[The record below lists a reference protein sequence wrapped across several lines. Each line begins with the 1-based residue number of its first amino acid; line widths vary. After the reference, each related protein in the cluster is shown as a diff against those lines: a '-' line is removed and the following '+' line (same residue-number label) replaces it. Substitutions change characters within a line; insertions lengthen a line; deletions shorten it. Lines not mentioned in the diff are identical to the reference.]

1 MATTLAELLH
11 GGPVTGEEVDRVSDT
26 LIFERDRP
34 GPRFLKFAVLLLLA
48 SAIASF
54 GLLSDSLAVVIG
66 AMIVAP
72 LMLPIM
78 GLAFSVSLG
87 DREGMVNTLL
97 VSLAG
102 IAMAVIMG
110 FLLALPVAPLL
121 NPREIQQIMNRTA
134 PHLLDLM
141 AALATGV
148 AGAFALSRRD
158 VSDTLPGV
166 AIAVSL
172 VPPLANVGILLA
184 FGEPTLA
191 SGSLLL
197 FVTNYVAILVTGSLV
212 FVLMGFRHA
221 ALAPFDPRA
230 RRRALALATGV
241 LLLISI
247 PLALTSHRLIV
258 TSKVALRTNALAREW
273 LGNSGYRVLSVDA
286 ETADGSVKLLI
297 TGNGLLPPRHQLE
310 TRTLPLLLGHRLDVK
325 VINAESFTIDGARS
339 LNEAKPLGGG
349 QAQVSMPRT

>member
-1 MATTLAELLH
+1 MTATLAEILH
-11 GGPVTGEEVDRVSDT
+11 GGPVTAEEVDRVSDT
-26 LIFERDRP
+26 LTFERGRP
-34 GPRFLKFAVLLLLA
+34 GPRFLKFAILLLLA
-48 SAIASF
+48 SAIATF
-54 GLLSDSLAVVIG
+54 GLLGDSLAVVIG

-78 GLAFSVSLG
+78 GLAFSISLG
-87 DREGMVNTLL
+87 DREGMINTLL

-102 IAMAVIMG
+102 IAMAVAVG
-110 FLLALPVAPLL
+110 FLLTLPLAQLL

-184 FGEPTLA
+184 FREPTFA
-191 SGSLLL
+191 TGSLLL
-197 FVTNYVAILVTGSLV
+197 FITNYVAILITGSLV
-212 FVLMGFRHA
+212 FVLMGFRRA
-221 ALAPFDPRA
+221 ALAPFNPRA
-230 RRRALALATGV
+230 RRRALALATAA

-247 PLALTSHRLIV
+247 PLAFTSHRLIMA
-258 TSKVALRTNALAREW
+258 SKVALRTNVLAREW
-273 LGNSGYRVLSVDA
+273 LGGSGYRLLSVDA
-286 ETADGSVKLLI
+286 ETADGSVNVLVA
-297 TGNGLLPPRHQLE
+297 GSGALPPLSQLE
-310 TRTLPLLLGHRLDVK
+310 AQALPLLFGQRLEVK
-325 VINAESFTIDGARS
+325 VINTESFTVDTS
-339 LNEAKPLGGG
+339 TP
-349 QAQVSMPRT
+349 PR

>member
-1 MATTLAELLH
+1 LAAGSVQLAPVTLVESASATTSGFTIEFNEAVDVGAINLYEATDPTER
-11 GGPVTGEEVDRVSDT
+11 TGSPD
-26 LIFERDRP
+26 I
-34 GPRFLKFAVLLLLA
+34 
-48 SAIASF
+48 
-54 GLLSDSLAVVIG
+54 
-66 AMIVAP
+66 
-72 LMLPIM
+72 
-78 GLAFSVSLG
+78 
-87 DREGMVNTLL
+87 
-97 VSLAG
+97 
-102 IAMAVIMG
+102 
-110 FLLALPVAPLL
+110 PVA
-121 NPREIQQIMNRTA
+121 RVIS
-134 PHLLDLM
+134 
-141 AALATGV
+141 ATSSV
-148 AGAFALSRRD
+148 A
-158 VSDTLPGV
+158 
-166 AIAVSL
+166 
-172 VPPLANVGILLA
+172 
-184 FGEPTLA
+184 
-191 SGSLLL
+191 
-197 FVTNYVAILVTGSLV
+197 VTGSLV

-273 LGNSGYRVLSVDA
+273 LGDSGYQVLSVDA

>member
-1 MATTLAELLH
+1 MATTLAETLH
-11 GGPVTGEEVDRVSDT
+11 GGPVTTAEVDRVSDT
-26 LIFERDRP
+26 LTFEHGRP
-34 GPRFLKFAVLLLLA
+34 GPRFLKFAILLLLA
-48 SAIASF
+48 SAIATF

-78 GLAFSVSLG
+78 GMAFSISLG
-87 DREGMVNTLL
+87 DRDGIINTLL

-102 IAMAVIMG
+102 IAMAVIVG
-110 FLLALPVAPLL
+110 FLLTLPVAQLL
-121 NPREIQQIMNRTA
+121 HPREIQQIMNRTA

-184 FGEPTLA
+184 FGEATLA
-191 SGSLLL
+191 TGSLLL
-197 FVTNYVAILVTGSLV
+197 FITNHVAILITGALV
-212 FVLMGFRHA
+212 FVLMGFRRA
-221 ALAPFDPRA
+221 ALAPFNPRA
-230 RRRALALATGV
+230 RRRALVLATAC

-247 PLALTSHRLIV
+247 PLAITSHRLIV
-258 TSKVALRTNALAREW
+258 ASKVAVRTTALTRGW
-273 LGNSGYRVLSVDA
+273 LQDSGYRLVSVDA
-286 ETADGSVKLLI
+286 ETADGTVKVLMA
-297 TGNGLLPPRHQLE
+297 GNGVLPPLSQLE
-310 TRTLPLLLGHRLDVK
+310 ARARPLLVNHRLEVK
-325 VINAESFTIDGARS
+325 VINAESFTVEPSIAPPKGRS
-339 LNEAKPLGGG
+339 
-349 QAQVSMPRT
+349 